1 MNHPQKKRHSTKTPL
16 GHIFQIAYRVTLIT
30 SVLVVALFFAYSAF
44 VREPEVAPPATASPD
59 ATPATDNP
67 ATGDDESL
75 ATPTLLQRKK
85 QFHTFLLMG
94 CDDGN
99 GNADT
104 IMVASYDVKNKQV
117 GLVSVPRDTLVDVRR
132 TVKKINGAYGSGGID
147 EVKTEVSTLLGIP
160 IDHYIQ
166 IDISA
171 FQAVVTEVGG
181 IDFYVPQ
188 DMYHDDG
195 GGFIIDLKEG
205 QQHLNGRQALELV
218 RFRGYPNADIGRIAV
233 QQQFLSAM
241 AKKLLSFSSV
251 TKVRAFADIFA
262 TYVKTDLTAGN
273 LAYFAVE
280 AMSLDTAT
288 GLKTATLPGDG
299 LTSYKGIDYYYELF
313 PEETLAI
320 INDCL
325 NPYTTPITAD
335 KAHIFQVP

>member
-1 MNHPQKKRHSTKTPL
+1 
-16 GHIFQIAYRVTLIT
+16 
-30 SVLVVALFFAYSAF
+30 
-44 VREPEVAPPATASPD
+44 PAVASPD
-59 ATPATDNP
+59 TAPATDNP
-67 ATGDDESL
+67 DTAGDESL

-335 KAHIFQVP
+335 RAHIFQVP

>member
-1 MNHPQKKRHSTKTPL
+1 MNNPHKKKHSTKTPL
-16 GHIFQIAYRVTLIT
+16 GHIFQIAYRVTLVT
-30 SVLVVALFFAYSAF
+30 SALVVALFFAYSAF
-44 VREPEVAPPATASPD
+44 VKEPQVAPPTLASP
-59 ATPATDNP
+59 AVTPATDNP
-67 ATGDDESL
+67 DTGDDESL
-75 ATPTLLQRKK
+75 ITPELLQRKQ

-94 CDDGN
+94 CDDGH

-104 IMVASYDVKNKQV
+104 IMVASYDVKNKQA

-132 TVKKINGAYGSGGID
+132 TVKKINGAFGSGGID
-147 EVKTEVSTLLGIP
+147 EVKTEVSTLMGFP

-166 IDISA
+166 IDLNA
-171 FQAVVTEVGG
+171 FQAVVKAVGG

-195 GGFIIDLKEG
+195 GGFIINLKEG
-205 QQHLNGRQALELV
+205 QQHLSGHQALELV
-218 RFRGYPNADIGRIAV
+218 RFRGYPDADIGRIAV

-251 TKVRAFADIFA
+251 TKIRAFADIFA

-313 PEETLAI
+313 PEETLGI

-335 KAHIFQVP
+335 RAHIFQVP